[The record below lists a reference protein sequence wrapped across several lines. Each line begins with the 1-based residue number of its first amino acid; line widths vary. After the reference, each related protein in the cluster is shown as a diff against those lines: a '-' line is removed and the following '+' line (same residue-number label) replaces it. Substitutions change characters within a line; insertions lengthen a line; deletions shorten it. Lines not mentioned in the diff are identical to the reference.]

1 MNKITTLLFLFS
13 ALIMNAQN
21 SIPEKINSRLVDLHE
36 VGDNDENFAGF
47 ERIKNEIGDAQIV
60 MLGEQSH
67 SDATTFET
75 KIKLIKYLH
84 QEMDFEI
91 LAFESSIYDCDK
103 AWSMIQQGH
112 DVKDALAKGI
122 FDMWSVL
129 EELNPLYQYFEQQ
142 LALEKPLMIA
152 GFDPQ
157 INAKLAA
164 DYFAKDLTTYL
175 ATFEDAAL
183 YQKDIQQLQLFINKS
198 RKGKKIKKKKAVK
211 NIAFLQ
217 KLMGLLENKPHTEL
231 SDFWVQSLK
240 SLEVWL
246 SDTYL
251 ETDDRDQQMA
261 ENLIWL
267 KEKYPD
273 KKIICWGATSHFL
286 YNSSLI
292 KMENK
297 KFQKV
302 ADDYYANHSMMGDYI
317 KKKYGDD
324 VYTIGFIAHEGT
336 FGYNRIHTI
345 DLPSKN
351 SLEYLIGKSV
361 NNNYFLSLKNI
372 SLEGYVSRPLGHQ
385 NMTTDIAKVMD
396 GVIFNRHMRR
406 PYTDW
411 EFLFYIVPE
420 NTMWA
425 KKKERFI
432 RASKLRKQN
441 EQNEQNKKIKEEQN
455 EENVRA

>member
-1 MNKITTLLFLFS
+1 MKKISILFFLLYTL
-13 ALIMNAQN
+13 IINAQEPI
-21 SIPEKINSRLVDLHE
+21 SETINSRLVDLHK
-36 VGDNDENFAGF
+36 VGDNDENFEGF
-47 ERIKNEIGDAQIV
+47 ERIKNEIGAAQIV

-67 SDATTFET
+67 TDATTFET

-91 LAFESSIYDCDK
+91 LAFESSIYDCDR
-103 AWSMIQQGH
+103 AWSMIQKGH
-112 DVKDALAKGI
+112 DVKDALGKGI
-122 FDMWSVL
+122 FDTWSVL

-142 LALEKPLMIA
+142 LALENPLMIA

-157 INAKLAA
+157 FAGKLAA
-164 DYFAKDLTTYL
+164 DYFAQDLTTYL
-175 ATFEDAAL
+175 ATFENASL
-183 YQKDIQQLQLFINKS
+183 YQKEVQQLQTFINKR
-198 RKGKKIKKKKAVK
+198 RKGKKAKKKKAIQ

-217 KLMGLLENKPHTEL
+217 KLIGIIEKEQTTDL
-231 SDFWVQSLK
+231 SDFWIQSLK
-240 SLEVWL
+240 SLEVWV
-246 SDTYL
+246 SDISL
-251 ETDDRDQQMA
+251 ETDNRDQKMA

-267 KEKYPD
+267 KEKYPN

-297 KFQKV
+297 KLRKV
-302 ADDYYANHSMMGDYI
+302 ADDYYSNHSMMGDYI
-317 KKKYGDD
+317 KEKYGDD

-336 FGYNRIHTI
+336 FGYNRTRKIES
-345 DLPSKN
+345 PAKN
-351 SLEYLIGKSV
+351 SLEYIIGKST
-361 NNNYFLSLKNI
+361 NDNYFLSLKDM
-372 SLEGYVSRPLGHQ
+372 SLEGYLSRPLAHQ

-420 NTMWA
+420 NNMWK

-432 RASKLRKQN
+432 KASKMRKQ
-441 EQNEQNKKIKEEQN
+441 
-455 EENVRA
+455 